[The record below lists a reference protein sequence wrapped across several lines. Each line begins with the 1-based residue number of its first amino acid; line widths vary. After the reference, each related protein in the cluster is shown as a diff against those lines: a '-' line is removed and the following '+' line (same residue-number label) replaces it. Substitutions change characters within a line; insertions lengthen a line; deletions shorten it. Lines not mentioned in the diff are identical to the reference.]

1 MCKYFDAASYYRAK
15 QVHNHD
21 LSVSP
26 KELSSFIDILHQI
39 ALYSL
44 TEEYFFIILS

>member
-15 QVHNHD
+15 QVHNRD